1 MPVNDAVT
9 DSVTQV
15 NTEAVGSTPAAAIGN
30 LLISTSHAMGL
41 TAHSSVSANQQG
53 TLVHQTSTVQG
64 VNSLLSTGS
73 AIVGRSVE
81 LILEPSSKKKS

>member
-15 NTEAVGSTPAAAIGN
+15 NTEAVGSTPAVAGGN
-30 LLISTSHAMGL
+30 LLMSTSHAMGL
-41 TAHSSVSANQQG
+41 TALSSVSANQQA

-81 LILEPSSKKKS
+81 LILEPSKKS